1 MYKQRNLTVKQV
13 KKIFAHRA
21 CAKLQICEICE
32 MAYDICKTA
41 SYDQD
46 FHLELAR
53 DAA

>member
-1 MYKQRNLTVKQV
+1 MMYKQRNLTVKQV

-21 CAKLQICEICE
+21 CAKLQIYE